1 LHPGTILASSAL
13 HQRQQISASRT
24 IALTGLAVI
33 QGVQTAALLTVAAAV
48 IYTVLLFRSELRG
61 AASTLREVVS
71 NQTELDRNVR
81 RAWERIDA
89 VEARLTHLE
98 RPGPPAPSP

>member
-1 LHPGTILASSAL
+1 LS
-13 HQRQQISASRT
+13 
-24 IALTGLAVI
+24 GLAVI
-33 QGVQTAALLTVAAAV
+33 QAVQTAALLTVAAAV
-48 IYTVLLFRSELRG
+48 IYTLLLFRRELRG

-89 VEARLTHLE
+89 VEAQFTAIAARLQRLE
-98 RPGPPAPSP
+98 NSRPGPPGPLP

>member
-1 LHPGTILASSAL
+1 MS
-13 HQRQQISASRT
+13 
-24 IALTGLAVI
+24 GLAVI
-33 QGVQTAALLTVAAAV
+33 QAVQTAALLTVAAAV
-48 IYTVLLFRSELRG
+48 IYTLLLFRRELRG

-89 VEARLTHLE
+89 VEAQFKALADRLQRLE
-98 RPGPPAPSP
+98 NSRPGPPGPSP

>member
-1 LHPGTILASSAL
+1 LS
-13 HQRQQISASRT
+13 
-24 IALTGLAVI
+24 GLAVI
-33 QGVQTAALLTVAAAV
+33 QAVQTAALLTVAAAV
-48 IYTVLLFRSELRG
+48 IYTLLLFRQELRG

-89 VEARLTHLE
+89 VEAQLTAIADRLQRLE
-98 RPGPPAPSP
+98 NSRPRPPAPSP